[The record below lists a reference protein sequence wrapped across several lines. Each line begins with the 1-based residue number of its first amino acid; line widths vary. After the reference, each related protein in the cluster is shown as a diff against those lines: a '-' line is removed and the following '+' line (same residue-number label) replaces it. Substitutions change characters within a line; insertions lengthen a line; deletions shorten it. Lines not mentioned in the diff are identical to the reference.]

1 MRVIE
6 RTMFYGA
13 SRNTFEKARL
23 LRNNMTEAEKIV
35 WDKLKNR
42 NVFKARFRRQ
52 HPIGIFIVDFYCHEC
67 KLAIEIDGEIH
78 KKNEVI
84 EYDDGRS
91 HDIEK
96 YGIKILRFTNNEVFT
111 DLNNIIEKIL
121 KAIADFESRLSG
133 TGGKQQGMRYI
144 QEMCIKISFK
154 RRRNFFIQFFIHPKS
169 YS

>member
-13 SRNTFEKARL
+13 SPNTFDKARL

-42 NVFKARFRRQ
+42 KVFKARFRRQ
-52 HPIGIFIVDFYCHEC
+52 HPIGSFIVDFYCHEYM
-67 KLAIEIDGEIH
+67 LAIEIDGEIH
-78 KKNEVI
+78 LKTEVN

-96 YGIKILRFTNNEVFT
+96 LGIKILRFTNNEVFT
-111 DLNNIIEKIL
+111 NLNKIIVEIL
-121 KAIADFESRLSG
+121 KTIAVFEPPLG
-133 TGGKQQGMRYI
+133 
-144 QEMCIKISFK
+144 
-154 RRRNFFIQFFIHPKS
+154 
-169 YS
+169 

>member
-13 SRNTFEKARL
+13 SKNTFEKARL
-23 LRNNMTEAEKIV
+23 LRANMTEAEKIL

-52 HPIGIFIVDFYCHEC
+52 HPVGIFIVDFYCHEY

-78 KKNEVI
+78 LNKEVI

-96 YGIKILRFTNNEVFT
+96 FGIKILRYTNNEVFT
-111 DLNNIIEKIL
+111 DLKTIIEQIL
-121 KAIADFESRLSG
+121 QTITSSEPL
-133 TGGKQQGMRYI
+133 
-144 QEMCIKISFK
+144 
-154 RRRNFFIQFFIHPKS
+154 
-169 YS
+169 

>member
-6 RTMFYGA
+6 RTMFCGA
-13 SRNTFEKARL
+13 SPNTFDKARL

-52 HPIGIFIVDFYCHEC
+52 HPIGIFIVDFYCHEF

-78 KKNEVI
+78 LKNEVI

-96 YGIKILRFTNNEVFT
+96 FGIKILRFTNNEVFS
-111 DLNNIIEKIL
+111 DLKKIIEEIHKT
-121 KAIADFESRLSG
+121 IAVFEPPL
-133 TGGKQQGMRYI
+133 GGRG
-144 QEMCIKISFK
+144 
-154 RRRNFFIQFFIHPKS
+154 
-169 YS
+169 

>member
-13 SRNTFEKARL
+13 SPNTFDKARL

-42 NVFKARFRRQ
+42 KVFRARFRRQ
-52 HPIGIFIVDFYCHEC
+52 HPIGSFIVDFYCHEY

-78 KKNEVI
+78 LKTEVN

-96 YGIKILRFTNNEVFT
+96 FGIKILRFTNNEVFT
-111 DLNNIIEKIL
+111 NLNKIIEEIL
-121 KAIADFESRLSG
+121 ENIAVFEPPL
-133 TGGKQQGMRYI
+133 GGRG
-144 QEMCIKISFK
+144 
-154 RRRNFFIQFFIHPKS
+154 
-169 YS
+169 

>member
-13 SRNTFEKARL
+13 SPNTFDKARL
-23 LRNNMTEAEKIV
+23 LRNNMTDAEQIL

-52 HPIGIFIVDFYCHEC
+52 HPIGIFIVDFYCHEY

-78 KKNEVI
+78 LKKEVN

-91 HDIEK
+91 YDIEK
-96 YGIKILRFTNNEVFT
+96 LGIKILRFTNNEVFT
-111 DLNNIIEKIL
+111 DLEKIIKEIL
-121 KAIADFESRLSG
+121 KTIAVLEPPL
-133 TGGKQQGMRYI
+133 GGRG
-144 QEMCIKISFK
+144 
-154 RRRNFFIQFFIHPKS
+154 
-169 YS
+169 

>member
-13 SRNTFEKARL
+13 SPNTFDKARL
-23 LRNNMTEAEKIV
+23 LRNNMTEAENIV

-52 HPIGIFIVDFYCHEC
+52 HPIGSFIVDFYCHEY

-78 KKNEVI
+78 LKNEVI

-96 YGIKILRFTNNEVFT
+96 YDIKILRFTNNEVFT
-111 DLNNIIEKIL
+111 DLKKITEEIL
-121 KAIADFESRLSG
+121 KTIEVFKPPL
-133 TGGKQQGMRYI
+133 GGRG
-144 QEMCIKISFK
+144 
-154 RRRNFFIQFFIHPKS
+154 
-169 YS
+169 

>member
-13 SRNTFEKARL
+13 SPSTFDKARL

-42 NVFKARFRRQ
+42 NVFKARFRKQ
-52 HPIGIFIVDFYCHEC
+52 HPIGSFIVDFYCHEY

-78 KKNEVI
+78 LKTEVN

-96 YGIKILRFTNNEVFT
+96 LGIKILRFTNNEVFKN
-111 DLNNIIEKIL
+111 LNKLIVEIL
-121 KAIADFESRLSG
+121 KTIAVFEPPL
-133 TGGKQQGMRYI
+133 GGRG
-144 QEMCIKISFK
+144 
-154 RRRNFFIQFFIHPKS
+154 
-169 YS
+169 

>member
-13 SRNTFEKARL
+13 SPNTFEKARL
-23 LRNNMTEAEKIV
+23 LRNNMTEAEKII

-52 HPIGIFIVDFYCHEC
+52 HPIGIFIADFYCHEC

-78 KKNEVI
+78 LKNEVI

-96 YGIKILRFTNNEVFT
+96 YGIKILIFTNNEVFT
-111 DLNNIIEKIL
+111 GLNNIIEKIL
-121 KAIADFESRLSG
+121 RAIADFEPPL
-133 TGGKQQGMRYI
+133 GGRG
-144 QEMCIKISFK
+144 
-154 RRRNFFIQFFIHPKS
+154 
-169 YS
+169 

>member
-13 SRNTFEKARL
+13 SPNTFDKARL

-42 NVFKARFRRQ
+42 NVFNARFRKQ
-52 HPIGIFIVDFYCHEC
+52 HPIGSFVVDFYCHEY

-78 KKNEVI
+78 LKNEVI

-96 YGIKILRFTNNEVFT
+96 FGIKILRFTNNEVFT
-111 DLNNIIEKIL
+111 SLNYIIEEIL
-121 KAIADFESRLSG
+121 KTIAVLEPPL
-133 TGGKQQGMRYI
+133 GGRG
-144 QEMCIKISFK
+144 
-154 RRRNFFIQFFIHPKS
+154 
-169 YS
+169 

>member
-13 SRNTFEKARL
+13 TPNTFDKAKL
-23 LRNNMTEAEKIV
+23 LRNNMTEAEKIL
-35 WDKLKNR
+35 WDLLKNR
-42 NVFKARFRRQ
+42 SVFKVRFRRQ
-52 HPIGIFIVDFYCHEC
+52 HPIGIFVVDFYCHEY

-78 KKNEVI
+78 LKNEVI

-111 DLNNIIEKIL
+111 DPKKIINEIL
-121 KAIADFESRLSG
+121 KTMKVLEPPL
-133 TGGKQQGMRYI
+133 GGRG
-144 QEMCIKISFK
+144 
-154 RRRNFFIQFFIHPKS
+154 
-169 YS
+169 